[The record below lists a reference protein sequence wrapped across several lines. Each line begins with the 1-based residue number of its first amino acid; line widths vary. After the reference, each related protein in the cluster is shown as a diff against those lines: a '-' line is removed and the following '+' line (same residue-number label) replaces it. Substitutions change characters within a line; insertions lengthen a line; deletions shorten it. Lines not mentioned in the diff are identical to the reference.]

1 MAGVFLENMGMS
13 SVLVYGRVLALAWIS
28 TSSISALR
36 VREVRPRGRVLEV
49 ERGGGS
55 LVITM
60 MLSLLGTEAHLLNN
74 ILSLIY
80 EGS

>member
-36 VREVRPRGRVLEV
+36 VREVRPRGRV
-49 ERGGGS
+49 
-55 LVITM
+55 
-60 MLSLLGTEAHLLNN
+60 
-74 ILSLIY
+74 
-80 EGS
+80 

>member
-1 MAGVFLENMGMS
+1 MRA
-13 SVLVYGRVLALAWIS
+13 LALIS
-28 TSSISALR
+28 TSSISVLR